1 MPKSVKCQSLT
12 AETKETSKLTLMERK
27 LAMCLICDKMNE
39 AKKEQIMSAKADKVN
54 ALFFIPL
61 RQAPVSYAPDSLK
74 ADKAFML
81 GAANSPSSCFVLKYA
96 SKELKADKD
105 LVMATQ
111 RLPSLMFKNGD
122 SLTKAD
128 VLTSW
133 RAGSLKGASDEL
145 KADKEVIQLA
155 VESHG
160 SALAHASDAL
170 KADKQI
176 VLIAMNNGGSLRDVS
191 KALCANE
198 RVVLAALKN
207 GELYAG
213 CFAPASEDIR
223 ADKEIALIAVKREC
237 TNILYV
243 SDDLKAD
250 KDVIMSAL
258 ENWDNDRPFTD
269 CKLPFPTH
277 LKNDKEVIMAIVKED
292 GDQFEFASD
301 ELKADK
307 EVAVAAMSCDWADVL
322 KFASVAL
329 QADPELQALNNT
341 ALR

>member
-1 MPKSVKCQSLT
+1 
-12 AETKETSKLTLMERK
+12 MERK

-111 RLPSLMFKNGD
+111 RLPSARGGYLNVSCWDGKHWESKGD
-122 SLTKAD
+122 ILTHR
-128 VLTSW
+128 
-133 RAGSLKGASDEL
+133 RASSLKGASDEL

-160 SALAHASDAL
+160 SALAYASDAL